1 MTMYE
6 WIEPHWRKQEGLC
19 YFEVGKDKEWRV
31 TVWGLLRNG
40 YDITVHYRRAFKVF
54 GKSTGYQEMTEA
66 GVKRMAEELFEE
78 IKSSIND

>member
-1 MTMYE
+1 MNRE
-6 WIEPHWRKQEGLC
+6 WIEPHWRKHEGLC
-19 YFEVGKDKEWRV
+19 YFEAGKNKEWRV

-54 GKSTGYQEMTEA
+54 GKSTGHQEITEA
-66 GVKRMAEELFEE
+66 GVKRMAEEIFEE